1 MINNTD
7 ETLND
12 YTIKLNLPYKYYI
25 INNYENSNKVSDISY
40 VSDTVYVIKGSK
52 LANYLD
58 SKTITKQ
65 VKNISHLIKAYN
77 KGYTIAI
84 DANAYNLYHNK
95 K

>member
-40 VSDTVYVIKGSK
+40 VSDTVYVIKE
-52 LANYLD
+52 AN
-58 SKTITKQ
+58 
-65 VKNISHLIKAYN
+65 
-77 KGYTIAI
+77 
-84 DANAYNLYHNK
+84 
-95 K
+95 